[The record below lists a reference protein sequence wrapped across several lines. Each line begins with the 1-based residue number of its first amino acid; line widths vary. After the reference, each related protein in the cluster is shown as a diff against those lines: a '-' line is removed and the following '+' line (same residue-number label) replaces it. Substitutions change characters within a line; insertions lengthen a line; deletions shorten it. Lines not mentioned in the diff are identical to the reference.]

1 MFPIFVSALIFAST
15 AVHAGQYAQRCV
27 DADTQARGLQSKFNS
42 GLSAGEAKYL
52 ARVSAYCDVDELYFT
67 RNHEDNL
74 ERSIKKLEEIL
85 KDNPQEEVNTR
96 WRRCRSLVARGEKR
110 EKKADRLADYELAR
124 QDCENAVALSS
135 GSADAHFW
143 YGISMGR
150 WGEAKGIMKAMFL
163 IKPIRNEMAETLRLD
178 PQQGGAHRVL
188 GEMLWQIPG
197 FAGGDKRA
205 ALTEYETAVKMSPT
219 HSTNYQVL
227 AEAYLHFD
235 RKDDAIRVLKSVAEI
250 KDPAD
255 PAEYPGDLADAKK
268 LLDKLG
274 AK

>member
-1 MFPIFVSALIFAST
+1 LNNRTRRNSLRSEFLSLLTAAILLALYSGSARANDGNS
-15 AVHAGQYAQRCV
+15 QRV
-27 DADTQARGLQSKFNS
+27 DQEYFHRDQGDN
-42 GLSAGEAKYL
+42 L
-52 ARVSAYCDVDELYFT
+52 ARSIVDSDPVLRTDAPTAQAAAY
-67 RNHEDNL
+67 
-74 ERSIKKLEEIL
+74 
-85 KDNPQEEVNTR
+85 

-110 EKKADRLADYELAR
+110 EKSSDKLADYDLAR
-124 QDCENAVALSS
+124 KDCEKAVALSS

-163 IKPIRNEMAETLRLD
+163 IKPIRKEMAETLRLD
-178 PQQGGAHRVL
+178 PKQGGAHRVL

-197 FAGGDKRA
+197 FAGGDKKK
-205 ALTEYETAVKMSPT
+205 ALEEYEQAVKMSPN

-235 RKDDAIRVLKSVAEI
+235 RKDDAIKTLNAVADI
-250 KDPAD
+250 KEPAD
-255 PAEYPGDLADAKK
+255 PADYPGDLADAKK
-268 LLDKLG
+268 LLATLT

>member
-1 MFPIFVSALIFAST
+1 LTDRSVGFSRRRELSARLITACLIALIASSSFA
-15 AVHAGQYAQRCV
+15 AA
-27 DADTQARGLQSKFNS
+27 S
-42 GLSAGEAKYL
+42 GGNRAEI
-52 ARVSAYCDVDELYFT
+52 DDLYFHRDQET
-67 RNHEDNL
+67 KLAD
-74 ERSIKKLEEIL
+74 SISQLDGLI
-85 KDNPQEEVNTR
+85 KDQGAPDLY

-110 EKKADRLADYELAR
+110 EKKADKLADYELAR

-197 FAGGDKRA
+197 FAGGDKKA
-205 ALTEYETAVKMSPT
+205 ALAEYETAVKMSPT

-227 AEAYLHFD
+227 AEAYLRFD
-235 RKDDAIRVLKSVAEI
+235 RKDDAIKVLKAVAEI
-250 KDPAD
+250 KNPAD
-255 PAEYPGDLADAKK
+255 PAEYPGDLADARK
-268 LLDKLG
+268 LLEKLG